1 MGKYKN
7 EANINRRA
15 SFMSLYKYKR
25 MAGTAISTPANN
37 SPSIGHIPIMFS
49 QYGAKPT
56 GIKLR
61 EYSKI

>member
-1 MGKYKN
+1 
-7 EANINRRA
+7 
-15 SFMSLYKYKR
+15 MSLYKYKR
-25 MAGTAISTPANN
+25 MAGTTISTPANS